1 MDGGTVEDQT
11 AGGDLAG
18 TLSEAI
24 RARGLSLERIR
35 HRLQQLDV
43 TVSVATLSYWQNGR
57 SQPTRAHSGRTL
69 SALEQVLELPPGSLT
84 SLAPLAPTRRRSGN
98 GRGPMRLPETVEQ
111 VLAQTGLRPSDL
123 RKVSTHVQVGL
134 DENRCQRIEV
144 VRNVVQCLRAGTRSF
159 PVVAQAERDG
169 AFADVVTG
177 LKNCRPGRRMV
188 AEAQELAVTEMLL
201 PRALRQGELMMLEY
215 QTVFG
220 SQTEVFDH
228 LGMVLP
234 KMQNMVLEV
243 AFTPHDLPSKV
254 VAWSSPDSHSAP
266 DGREDAET
274 IPVDGSVAQYVLV
287 DPPAGFH
294 SVAWQWSE
302 DLPAR

>member
-1 MDGGTVEDQT
+1 MEHQT
-11 AGGDLAG
+11 AGEDLAG
-18 TLSEAI
+18 ALSEAI

-69 SALEQVLELPPGSLT
+69 SALEEVLELPAGSLT

-98 GRGPMRLPETVEQ
+98 GPGPMRLPETVEQ
-111 VLAQTGLRPSDL
+111 VLAQTGLKPSDL
-123 RKVSTHVQVGL
+123 RKVSTHVLVEL
-134 DENRCQRIEV
+134 DENRCQRTEV

-159 PVVAQAERDG
+159 PVVAQAEPDG
-169 AFADVVTG
+169 AIADVITG
-177 LKNCRPGRRMV
+177 LKNCTPGRRMV
-188 AEAQELAVTEMLL
+188 AEAQQLAVTEMLL

-215 QTVFG
+215 RTDFG
-220 SQTEVFDH
+220 SHPEVFDH

-234 KMQNMVLEV
+234 KLQHLVLEV
-243 AFTPHDLPSKV
+243 SFAPNDLPGSV
-254 VAWSSPDSHSAP
+254 VAWSSPESTSAD
-266 DGREDAET
+266 DGREEAESLP
-274 IPVDGSVAQYVLV
+274 IDGGVAQYVLV

>member
-1 MDGGTVEDQT
+1 MEHQT
-11 AGGDLAG
+11 AGEDLAG
-18 TLSEAI
+18 ALSEAI

-69 SALEQVLELPPGSLT
+69 SALEEVLELPAGSLT

-98 GRGPMRLPETVEQ
+98 GPGAMRLPETVEQ
-111 VLAQTGLRPSDL
+111 VLAQTGLNPTDL

-134 DENRCQRIEV
+134 DENRCQRTEV

-159 PVVAQAERDG
+159 PVVAQAEQDG
-169 AFADVVTG
+169 AIADVITG
-177 LKNCRPGRRMV
+177 LKNCTPGRRMV
-188 AEAQELAVTEMLL
+188 AEAQQLAVTEMLL

-215 QTVFG
+215 QTDFA
-220 SQTEVFDH
+220 SQTEVLDH
-228 LGMVLP
+228 MGMVLP
-234 KMQNMVLEV
+234 KLQHLVLEV
-243 AFTPHDLPSKV
+243 TFAPNDLPGSV
-254 VAWSSPDSHSAP
+254 VAWSSPESTSAD
-266 DGREDAET
+266 DGREDAEE
-274 IPVDGSVAQYVLV
+274 IPVDGGVAQYVRI
-287 DPPAGFH
+287 DSPAGFH